1 MSIIASNKKNKNAF
15 RNFFTKSILVFLISF
30 FNKEYILSQVRY
42 TNNFFASRS
51 EVLAQNGMVATSH
64 PLATQV
70 GLDILKKGGTA
81 IDAAIAANAMLGLVE
96 PTGNG
101 VGGDLYAIVWDAK
114 TKKLYG
120 LNASGRSPM
129 NMSYD
134 FLRKKNFANIPK
146 YGALSV
152 SVPGCVDGWFQLH
165 EKFGKL
171 SMNELL
177 SPTIQYAENGFP
189 VTEVIAFLWKG
200 YSETLREYEGFK
212 KLYMP
217 NGRSPIKGEV
227 FKNPYLANTLRVIT
241 KDGRDGFYKGPVAMA
256 IVDAVKNGGGFLSAE
271 DLAVHKSEWVT
282 PVNTNY
288 RGYDIWQLPPNSQG
302 LAVLQM
308 MNLLERYDIR
318 KMGFGSIDYIHH
330 FIEAKKL
337 VFEDRAAYY
346 ADGLDTAVSSYLAG
360 KKYADTRSVLIN
372 SEKAADKILPG
383 FIPPFGN
390 TIYLTVADREGNMVS
405 LIQSN
410 FAGMGSGIV
419 PEGCGFSLQNRGCS
433 FTLERGRPN
442 SYEPGKRPFHTLIPG
457 FVTKDNQP
465 FLSFGVMGTDMQPL
479 GQAQI
484 LVNLIDFGMN
494 LQEASDA
501 PRINHVGSTDPDGTP
516 SKGKGT
522 VYLENGFPSTV
533 ITGLQKKG
541 HVIGYDLRGYGGFQ
555 GILYDS
561 KNKIY
566 IGASEFRKDGNA
578 AGY

>member
-1 MSIIASNKKNKNAF
+1 MIILLNTIINNTF
-15 RNFFTKSILVFLISF
+15 RNLFTKSIVVF
-30 FNKEYILSQVRY
+30 ILCFLAVKNTISQVRY

-64 PLATQV
+64 PLATQA

-101 VGGDLYAIVWDAK
+101 IGGDLYAIVWDAK

-120 LNASGRSPM
+120 LNGSGRSPM

-134 FLRKKNFANIPK
+134 FLRDKKLTHIPK

-165 EKFGKL
+165 EKFGKIP
-171 SMNELL
+171 MKELL
-177 SPTIQYAENGFP
+177 LPTIQYAENGFP

-200 YSETLREYEGFK
+200 YAETLREYDGFK

-217 NGRSPIKGEV
+217 NGRAPMKGEV
-227 FKNPYLANTLRVIT
+227 FKNPSLANTLRIIS
-241 KDGRDGFYKGPVAMA
+241 KDGRDGFYKGTIAKA
-256 IVDAVKNGGGFLSAE
+256 IVKAVQNENGFLSVE
-271 DLAVHKSEWVT
+271 DLATHTSEWVT
-282 PVNTNY
+282 PVSTNY

-308 MNLLERYDIR
+308 MNLLERYDLP
-318 KMGFGSIDYIHH
+318 KMGFGSVDYMHH

-360 KKYADTRSVLIN
+360 KKYAEIRSQFIN
-372 SEKAADKILPG
+372 PDKAADKILSG
-383 FIPPFGN
+383 FVPPFGN
-390 TIYLTVADREGNMVS
+390 TIYLTAADQEGNMVS

-442 SYEPGKRPFHTLIPG
+442 RYEPGKRPFHTLIPG

-465 FLSFGVMGTDMQPL
+465 FLSFGVMGADMQPL
-479 GQAQI
+479 GQVQV
-484 LVNLIDFGMN
+484 LVNLVDFGMN

-501 PRINHVGSTDPDGTP
+501 PRMNHVGSSDPDGTP

-522 VYLENGFPSTV
+522 VYLETGFPSSV
-533 ITGLQKKG
+533 ITGLQKRG

-566 IGASEFRKDGNA
+566 VGASEFRKDGNA